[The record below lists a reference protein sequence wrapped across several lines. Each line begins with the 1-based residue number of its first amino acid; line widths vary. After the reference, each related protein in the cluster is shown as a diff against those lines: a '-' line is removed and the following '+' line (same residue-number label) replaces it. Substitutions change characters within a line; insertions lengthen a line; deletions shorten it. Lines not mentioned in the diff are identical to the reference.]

1 MTEPNKY
8 QIWNWKKALNFFK
21 KIVSAPEKIDSIQD
35 GLVKLNSKLKLTES
49 FFVKEKNRMS
59 QFTSLADDG
68 SIHIDFWENG
78 ICWHS
83 QTLPNNQKV
92 SLASYLWNEL
102 RFNSDEIERQI
113 PEIQFP
119 LKRKKIEIS
128 NVEYIKWHWQ
138 NLLDNTKY
146 ISQNEIELVKL
157 LSKDSTTNKLMTF
170 HQLWDLGL
178 SRYIGEQGDELNND
192 LLRAS
197 ITDDTI
203 FVRTEEQAIQHNWRG
218 TQDCLGQGNPKEAYK
233 IILDNLPFDI
243 DWAEYQTLEQYE
255 TRIEQNRLN

>member
-8 QIWNWKKALNFFK
+8 LIWNWKKALNFFK
-21 KIVSAPEKIDSIQD
+21 KIVSASEKIDSIQD
-35 GLVKLNSKLKLTES
+35 GLVKLNSELKLTENY
-49 FFVKEKNRMS
+49 FVKEKNRMS

-83 QTLPNNQKV
+83 QTLPNTQKV
-92 SLASYLWNEL
+92 SLATYLWNDL

-113 PEIQFP
+113 PEIQFS

-146 ISQNEIELVKL
+146 KSQNEIELVKL
-157 LSKDSTTNKLMTF
+157 LSKDSTASKLMTF
-170 HQLWDLGL
+170 YQLWDFGL
-178 SRYIGEQGDELNND
+178 SRYIGDMGDDLNND

-197 ITDDTI
+197 ITDETI
-203 FVRTEEQAIQHNWRG
+203 VVRTEEQAIQHNWKG

-233 IILDNLPFDI
+233 IIIDNLPIDI

-255 TRIEQNRLN
+255 TRMEQN